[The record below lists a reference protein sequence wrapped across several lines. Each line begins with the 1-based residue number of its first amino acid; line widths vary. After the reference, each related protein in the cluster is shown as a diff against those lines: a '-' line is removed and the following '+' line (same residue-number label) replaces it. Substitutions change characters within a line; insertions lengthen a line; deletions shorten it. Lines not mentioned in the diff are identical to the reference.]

1 MKPAARSTQSSPA
14 NDRTSHPRFFE
25 GELMTTDRQL
35 RSRYRRI
42 MRFAS
47 RYIVQE
53 WWLELALPRIGL
65 ARITRRSR
73 ARRVSGI
80 ARHFHDLALELG
92 GLMIKVGQFMSSRL
106 DVLPP
111 EITSELEGLQ
121 DEVPAADFDKV
132 RALAEADLG
141 VPLERAYSFFD
152 PSPVAAASLGQVHRA
167 KLATADAE
175 LMGFAD
181 VVVKIQ
187 RPGIDAVVRTDLAA
201 LRKIAGWLDRV
212 GFISRRVDLPALLK
226 EFAAVSMEEIDY
238 LHEGANAERFTQNFS
253 ENDRVLAPM
262 VVWERTTRRVL
273 TLSDVTAIKI
283 NDRERLRAVGV
294 DPAAVAESLSS
305 AMFDQLFTHGFFHAD
320 PHPGNIFVTPKGAS
334 DWALT
339 FVDFGMMGEVP
350 DSLRGGLQRLVI
362 AVAARDVSGLVSSI
376 RSMGMLLP
384 TAESAPLELALGEL
398 FDRFGG
404 MGFAE
409 LQSLDPS
416 EYKDFADKFGKT
428 MRSMPFQLPED
439 LLLIIRAVR
448 CVHVSQPGI
457 QHLDS
462 DRALRGATHPKRAR
476 GYGSH
481 SGSAIAH
488 HGRRPRAASRTAG
501 CPQHPDSARP
511 AGGEHPGPGSP
522 DPIVRTPGSASAFS
536 DHLCRAAAR
545 RYLPQAERANARL
558 GTDRRVRPA
567 AAPRRVRRVQR
578 PRARALTA
586 RSEVICEV
594 GGQARRGVSGYPRQC
609 RNQRRDR
616 DSSRHG
622 GYAPH
627 LRTRRTLVQAAPQT
641 VPDCDLRH
649 VAREQH
655 RHEQQDPPP
664 AFSPEGSR
672 HRRQQVQ
679 R

>member
-1 MKPAARSTQSSPA
+1 
-14 NDRTSHPRFFE
+14 
-25 GELMTTDRQL
+25 MTTDRQL

-42 MRFAS
+42 LRFAS

-53 WWLELALPRIGL
+53 WWFELALPRIGL

-384 TAESAPLELALGEL
+384 SAESAPLELAMGEL

-439 LLLIIRAVR
+439 LLLIIRAVSVTSGVCTSLNPAFNIWTAIEPYAAR
-448 CVHVSQPGI
+448 LTRSE
-457 QHLDS
+457 
-462 DRALRGATHPKRAR
+462 RGATAR
-476 GYGSH
+476 TVVQQLLTTAGDLARLPGQLDALSTLIQRGQLAVNTPGLDRRIRSFEHLARRVLSAIIFAGLLLGGIYLKQSEPALGWVLIA
-481 SGSAIAH
+481 GSALPLLHAVF
-488 HGRRPRAASRTAG
+488 AG
-501 CPQHPDSARP
+501 FN
-511 AGGEHPGPGSP
+511 GPG
-522 DPIVRTPGSASAFS
+522 R
-536 DHLCRAAAR
+536 
-545 RYLPQAERANARL
+545 ER
-558 GTDRRVRPA
+558 
-567 AAPRRVRRVQR
+567 
-578 PRARALTA
+578 
-586 RSEVICEV
+586 
-594 GGQARRGVSGYPRQC
+594 
-609 RNQRRDR
+609 
-616 DSSRHG
+616 
-622 GYAPH
+622 
-627 LRTRRTLVQAAPQT
+627 
-641 VPDCDLRH
+641 
-649 VAREQH
+649 
-655 RHEQQDPPP
+655 
-664 AFSPEGSR
+664 
-672 HRRQQVQ
+672 
-679 R
+679 

>member
-1 MKPAARSTQSSPA
+1 
-14 NDRTSHPRFFE
+14 
-25 GELMTTDRQL
+25 MTTDRQL

-42 MRFAS
+42 LRFAS

-53 WWLELALPRIGL
+53 WWFELALPRIGL

-175 LMGFAD
+175 LMGFSD

-201 LRKIAGWLDRV
+201 LRKIAGWLNRV

-384 TAESAPLELALGEL
+384 SAESAPLELAMGEL

-439 LLLIIRAVR
+439 LLLIIRAVSVTSGVCTSLNPAFNIWTAIEPYAAR
-448 CVHVSQPGI
+448 LTRSE
-457 QHLDS
+457 
-462 DRALRGATHPKRAR
+462 RGATAR
-476 GYGSH
+476 TVVQQLLTTAGDLARLPGQLDALSTLIQRGQLAVNTPGLDRRIRSFEHLARRVLSAIIFAGLLLGGIYLKQSEPALGWVLIA
-481 SGSAIAH
+481 GSALPLLHAVF
-488 HGRRPRAASRTAG
+488 AG
-501 CPQHPDSARP
+501 FN
-511 AGGEHPGPGSP
+511 GPG
-522 DPIVRTPGSASAFS
+522 R
-536 DHLCRAAAR
+536 
-545 RYLPQAERANARL
+545 ER
-558 GTDRRVRPA
+558 
-567 AAPRRVRRVQR
+567 
-578 PRARALTA
+578 
-586 RSEVICEV
+586 
-594 GGQARRGVSGYPRQC
+594 
-609 RNQRRDR
+609 
-616 DSSRHG
+616 
-622 GYAPH
+622 
-627 LRTRRTLVQAAPQT
+627 
-641 VPDCDLRH
+641 
-649 VAREQH
+649 
-655 RHEQQDPPP
+655 
-664 AFSPEGSR
+664 
-672 HRRQQVQ
+672 
-679 R
+679 